1 MSQANVELVRQL
13 FEAYHSGEPEP
24 FAPADPDFELVRSAR
39 MPDGGG
45 SLRGSAALASLT
57 AWLETFHEHEAMPVE
72 FIEAGDRVVVTVLER
87 GRPRGGT
94 RMVQGTWMWVYT
106 VRDGRV
112 RRLEIYADRAEAL
125 EAVGL
130 RD

>member
-1 MSQANVELVRQL
+1 MSSANVELVRQL
-13 FEAYHSGEPEP
+13 FEVYRAGDPEP
-24 FAPADPDFELVRSAR
+24 FVPADPDFELVRSAK

-45 SLRGSAALASLT
+45 SFCGSAARASLT
-57 AWLETFHEHEAMPVE
+57 AWLDAFEEHEAMPVE
-72 FIEAGDRVVVTVLER
+72 FIEAGDKVVVTVLER

-106 VRDGRV
+106 VRDGQV

-125 EAVGL
+125 GAVGL
-130 RD
+130 GD